1 MVRPAGRP
9 GFAVLTRGLLAAL
22 LAVVLLGSP
31 ARAQSVGLG
40 VNAGHDLSQ
49 VNLRAFLSSVPQVL
63 EVSIGHALIDEAL
76 YAGLD
81 ATVRAYVAI
90 LDTIA

>member
-1 MVRPAGRP
+1 VP
-9 GFAVLTRGLLAAL
+9 G
-22 LAVVLLGSP
+22 
-31 ARAQSVGLG
+31 
-40 VNAGHDLSQ
+40 
-49 VNLRAFLSSVPQVL
+49 VL

-90 LDTIA
+90 VSGR